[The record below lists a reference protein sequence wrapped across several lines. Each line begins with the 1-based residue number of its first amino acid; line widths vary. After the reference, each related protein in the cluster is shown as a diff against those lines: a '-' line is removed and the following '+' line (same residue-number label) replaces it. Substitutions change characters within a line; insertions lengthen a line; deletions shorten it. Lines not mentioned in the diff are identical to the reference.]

1 MDCIEGLKQ
10 IPDKSVNMYFV
21 DLPYGVTTK
30 NKWDNIIPP
39 EPMWEQIERTLKDNG
54 VILFFGQDKFT
65 AKMMLSNEK
74 NAQVQY
80 HLGEN
85 YAYGSSQCKEN
96 AFENT

>member
-39 EPMWEQIERTLKDNG
+39 DRC
-54 VILFFGQDKFT
+54 
-65 AKMMLSNEK
+65 
-74 NAQVQY
+74 
-80 HLGEN
+80 
-85 YAYGSSQCKEN
+85 GSR
-96 AFENT
+96 

>member
-74 NAQVQY
+74 CTSTISFGRKLRLRVISMQRKC
-80 HLGEN
+80 L
-85 YAYGSSQCKEN
+85 
-96 AFENT
+96 